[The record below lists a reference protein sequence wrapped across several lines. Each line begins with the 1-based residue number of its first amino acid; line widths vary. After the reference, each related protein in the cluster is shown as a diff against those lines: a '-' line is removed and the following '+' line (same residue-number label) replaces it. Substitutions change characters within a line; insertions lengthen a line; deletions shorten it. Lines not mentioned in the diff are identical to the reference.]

1 MGALASDCAHL
12 SMTAQLSMEGYVV
25 NPAALQ
31 AQAAELR
38 AEAQKAEE
46 GARLARAR
54 ALASCQAMP
63 AQLFPFPHS
72 LPTYSVIDPAA
83 HSQSITCGNCCF
95 ESSIASFCYSCA
107 NTVCNKCMATGES
120 CCLSCLSAFP
130 VYKAKNIVCK
140 ECMATGESC
149 CLSCLSASVWNA
161 IPKDMSYQ
169 GINEET
175 PLSHERV
182 AAHSKPG
189 SWQKEQQDNPF
200 SKQVTPDTPSRWTS
214 SSERGDVEVAGSRP
228 KWSDWDVAGS
238 TDISED
244 ASSLRQISDM
254 SEADLESSSTMMVCG
269 LPCRLEDR
277 DVVAAI
283 KSVGFAGK
291 YEFVY
296 LPQRRRNNK
305 RSGNM
310 GYAFVHFSRPETAK
324 AFAEAIQNFK
334 FQRTTSTKS
343 IVVKPAH
350 IQRFDG
356 RFARPDGEARVA
368 DCRSAT
374 GSREIAEIA

>member
-1 MGALASDCAHL
+1 MTSQGYNVMAALASDFAHL
-12 SMTAQLSMEGYVV
+12 STTAQLSMQGYVV
-25 NPAALQ
+25 NPAALE

-46 GARLARAR
+46 GAHLARAR
-54 ALASCQAMP
+54 ALAPCQAMT

-72 LPTYSVIDPAA
+72 LLTYDIIDPAA
-83 HSQSITCGNCCF
+83 HSQPITCGNCCF

-130 VYKAKNIVCK
+130 AYKAKNV
-140 ECMATGESC
+140 EE
-149 CLSCLSASVWNA
+149 ASIWNA
-161 IPKDMSYQ
+161 IEKDMSYQ

-175 PLSHERV
+175 FLSHEKV

-189 SWQKEQQDNPF
+189 SWQKEQQGNPF
-200 SKQVTPDTPSRWTS
+200 SKQVTPDTPSRWS
-214 SSERGDVEVAGSRP
+214 SNSEQGDLEVAGSRQ
-228 KWSDWDVAGS
+228 KS

-244 ASSLRQISDM
+244 ATSLRQMSDM
-254 SEADLESSSTMMVCG
+254 SEADLESSSTMMLCG

-283 KSVGFAGK
+283 KSVGYAGK

-310 GYAFVHFSRPETAK
+310 GYAFVHFSLPATAK
-324 AFAEAIQNFK
+324 AFAEAIHNFK

-343 IVVKPAH
+343 IVAKPAH
-350 IQRFDG
+350 MQRFDG
-356 RFARPDGEARVA
+356 RFARPDGEARVTNR
-368 DCRSAT
+368 RSAT
-374 GSREIAEIA
+374 ESLEIAEIA